1 MAGEK
6 GNGEDKRPEK
16 MDLGEENEEQLL
28 MSSSAEQTGS
38 TSSSILLLGDDDD
51 NDGINVT
58 IRPLV
63 PNEVPASTPTNQMEE
78 KKGKLSGA
86 KKKRFAK
93 LLQDGL
99 SRADAFLLVQSS
111 GSSSTPKRVRNMN
124 ESNNSGG
131 GDDNPDS
138 KRKKDSS
145 ARGTVNYRLQN
156 IRDGRPA
163 TVPAAKQHQP
173 TYGEVAKW
181 VQVGILPVGFP
192 QKQLTAQQMDI
203 LEETILFRVT
213 QQRREM
219 FKPKFMNCWR
229 RTGHLIINCQDVET
243 AEWLESLMAILSPW
257 EGAVLEAVDADVIP
271 RLEVMEGLFYR
282 SVAVDNDTIMVYL
295 ESQNDGLSTGNWR
308 VIQRKVLREQHV
320 RLLFT
325 VDEATMRLFKDNDY
339 VLNYKF
345 GQTIIRKHIGEVA
358 ERNDD
363 KNKKGKEVGMVDDS
377 GCTGNV
383 ICMSP
388 GNNALL
394 ENREEQQVPGTS
406 QSHKSNAEGESTSH
420 LNQNKQSSGPKA
432 DQGLSK
438 AFKSNPQRKSIQN
451 TTQISGT
458 QSNFS
463 EQSSR
468 DSSDQLVDRRRLN
481 YSLDQN
487 GDGRSTNKNYFV
499 PGKNQNPP
507 TFKKQGNYSGSSANR
522 SNSDPSKQRRK
533 NGSPKGI
540 QRKGQY

>member
-229 RTGHLIINCQDVET
+229 RTGHLIINCQHVEQT
-243 AEWLESLMAILSPW
+243 EMARISYGNPIAMGGCRTRSCRCRRDPKT
-257 EGAVLEAVDADVIP
+257 GAK
-271 RLEVMEGLFYR
+271 MTGL
-282 SVAVDNDTIMVYL
+282 APA
-295 ESQNDGLSTGNWR
+295 TGG

-363 KNKKGKEVGMVDDS
+363 KNKKVLVATSLAELVFEVPERFVGA
-377 GCTGNV
+377 
-383 ICMSP
+383 P
-388 GNNALL
+388 
-394 ENREEQQVPGTS
+394 
-406 QSHKSNAEGESTSH
+406 KSS
-420 LNQNKQSSGPKA
+420 
-432 DQGLSK
+432 
-438 AFKSNPQRKSIQN
+438 
-451 TTQISGT
+451 
-458 QSNFS
+458 
-463 EQSSR
+463 
-468 DSSDQLVDRRRLN
+468 
-481 YSLDQN
+481 
-487 GDGRSTNKNYFV
+487 
-499 PGKNQNPP
+499 
-507 TFKKQGNYSGSSANR
+507 
-522 SNSDPSKQRRK
+522 
-533 NGSPKGI
+533 
-540 QRKGQY
+540 